1 MPVNSTIAIIGEEGD
16 DLSGADALAK
26 EAESESASASAGEA
40 EKAAKQEESAKE
52 EESKQ
57 KEAKSEEEDKS
68 AAPKSRESDDSGS
81 ASKLAS
87 MDHLSASPI
96 AKRIALERGIPLL
109 QVKGS
114 GPNGRIV
121 KEDVEKFASG
131 SGAAAPA
138 TASTAAAGG
147 SAPAYTDQPLS
158 NMRRTIAKRLTE
170 SKSTVPHYYVT
181 FDIEMD
187 RVLQLREVFNR
198 ASAEAARGDEAKA
211 KQAKLSVNDF
221 IVKAAA
227 LALKQVPAANSAW
240 HGEYIR
246 EYHTQDI
253 SMAVATPNGLITP
266 IIRNCGAI
274 GLTEIGKQSKE
285 LAKKARDGKLKPE
298 EYQGGTFTISNM
310 GMMGTSHFT
319 AIINPP
325 QSCILAIGATEARL
339 VPDESTD
346 KGFRTVQVMKATISA
361 DHRVVDGALAAQW
374 MQAFKAALENPLSFM
389 L

>member
-57 KEAKSEEEDKS
+57 KEAKSEEEDKP
-68 AAPKSRESDDSGS
+68 AAPKPRESDDSGS

-131 SGAAAPA
+131 SGAAAAAA

-298 EYQGGTFTISNM
+298 EYQGGTTAVSNL
-310 GMMGTSHFT
+310 GMYGINHFT
-319 AIINPP
+319 AVINPP
-325 QSCILAIGATEARL
+325 HASILAVGTSEERPVVRGGKIEIANIMSVTL
-339 VPDESTD
+339 SC
-346 KGFRTVQVMKATISA
+346 
-361 DHRVVDGALAAQW
+361 DHRAIDGALGAELIG
-374 MQAFKAALENPLSFM
+374 AFKQLIENPVM
-389 L
+389 MMV